1 MALDNEQKKVL
12 KAFLGSC
19 LGFLVGYPLV
29 MWAFGKLVSWK
40 EALLYLGAGLIVAVV
55 LGAFYVLGS
64 KIPRKDD

>member
-1 MALDNEQKKVL
+1 VL

-40 EALLYLGAGLIVAVV
+40 EALLYLGTGLIVAVV

-64 KIPRKDD
+64 KIPKKDD

>member
-1 MALDNEQKKVL
+1 ML

-40 EALLYLGAGLIVAVV
+40 EALLYLGTGLIVAVV

-64 KIPRKDD
+64 KIPKKDD